1 MSKRVLVIG
10 AGGIGSNLIPILS
23 RIGLYNIT
31 VYDPDIV
38 EEKNITYQNFKI
50 GEVGMKK
57 ANVMVKYKKV
67 KGEPY
72 AILTKEQIK
81 GYDLVVCCV
90 DNLAARRLLYDYDKP
105 WLDLR
110 AQGRGSILISYKTPV
125 EKYDELLAGPD
136 GNFSCQ
142 GNEWDGKAKGINC
155 MHYVVAG
162 LGAQWIQRWFS
173 KDHVDNEMVVWF

>member
-1 MSKRVLVIG
+1 MKKVMIIG

-23 RIGLYNIT
+23 KIGTYDIT
-31 VYDPDIV
+31 VYDPDTV

-57 ANVMVKYKKV
+57 ANVMAKYNKV
-67 KGEPY
+67 KGEPF
-72 AILTKEQIK
+72 AVLTKSQLK
-81 GYDLVVCCV
+81 GYDLIVCCV
-90 DNLAARRLLYDYDKP
+90 DNLTARRLLYGYDKP

-110 AQGRGSILISYKTPV
+110 AQGRGSILVSYKTPV

-142 GNEWDGKAKGINC
+142 GNDWDGKAKGINC

>member
-31 VYDPDIV
+31 VFDPDIV
-38 EEKNITYQNFKI
+38 EEKNITYQNFKL

-110 AQGRGSILISYKTPV
+110 AQGRGCVLISYKTPV
-125 EKYDELLAGPD
+125 EKYNELLAGPD

-173 KDHVDNEMVVWF
+173 KDHVDNEMVVYF